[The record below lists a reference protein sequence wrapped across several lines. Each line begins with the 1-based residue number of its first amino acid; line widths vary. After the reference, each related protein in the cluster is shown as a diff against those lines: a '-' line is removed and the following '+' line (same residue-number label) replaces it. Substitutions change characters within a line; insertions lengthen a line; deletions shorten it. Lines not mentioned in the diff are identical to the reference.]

1 MLTTTTESVEG
12 RTITAYL
19 GIVSGDAVMGTN
31 IFRDMFAGIR
41 NIVGGRSG
49 SYEKELR
56 TAKIAALEALEEEA
70 AALGADAVIG
80 VDLDYEAISGDNGNM
95 LMVSANGT
103 AVRLS

>member
-1 MLTTTTESVEG
+1 MLLTTTESVEG
-12 RTITAYL
+12 RAIRGYL

-31 IFRDMFAGIR
+31 LFRDLFAGIR

-56 TAKIAALEALEEEA
+56 NAKAAALEALAEEA
-70 AALGADAVIG
+70 EALGADAVIG
-80 VDLDYEAISGDNGNM
+80 IDLDYEAIGGDSTTM

-103 AVRLS
+103 AVKLG

>member
-1 MLTTTTESVEG
+1 MIITTTESVEG
-12 RTITAYL
+12 SEIANYL

-41 NIVGGRSG
+41 DIVGGRSG

-56 TAKIAALEALEEEA
+56 KAKAAALEALVDEA
-70 AALGADAVIG
+70 ASLGADAV
-80 VDLDYEAISGDNGNM
+80 VALDLDYEVIGGDKNTM

-103 AVRLS
+103 AVKLV

>member
-1 MLTTTTESVEG
+1 MLLTTTETVEG
-12 RTITAYL
+12 RAVASYV

-41 NIVGGRSG
+41 DIVGGRSG

-56 TAKIAALEALEEEA
+56 KAKEAALDALVEEA
-70 AALGADAVIG
+70 EALGADAVVAI
-80 VDLDYEAISGDNGNM
+80 DLDYEVIGGDKNTM

-103 AVRLS
+103 AVKLT